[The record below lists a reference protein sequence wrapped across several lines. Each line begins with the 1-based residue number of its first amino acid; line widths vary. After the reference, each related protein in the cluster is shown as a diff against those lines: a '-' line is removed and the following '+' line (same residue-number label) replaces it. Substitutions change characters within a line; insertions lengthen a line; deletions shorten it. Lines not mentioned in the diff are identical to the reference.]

1 MKNSIMKKLCI
12 VLTVVIISF
21 ECNAALTFTIDS
33 YSLSHYLGTLEGLS
47 LGRTSYLLQPD
58 TAYSFELEK
67 GESTTIP
74 LFTIGTDENSVQTDD
89 TYHQPISTEFNITQ
103 AGTQFTATV
112 AGESYAIMS
121 TDNGVIS
128 WSDPVDVSFG
138 LSGLGKLRFDFNNIT
153 FPTPGEGTINGTIT
167 LMEIPEPMTIA
178 LFGFSGL
185 LLRRKR
191 TL

>member
-1 MKNSIMKKLCI
+1 MKHSAMKKLCI

-21 ECNAALTFTIDS
+21 ECSAALEFTIDN
-33 YSLSHYLGTLEGLS
+33 YSLSHYPGTLEGLS
-47 LGRTSYLLQPD
+47 LGRTSYLLPHN

-67 GESTTIP
+67 GESITIP

-89 TYHQPISTEFNITQ
+89 TYHQPISTHFNITQ
-103 AGTQFTATV
+103 SGTQFSATV
-112 AGESYAIMS
+112 TGESYAIMS

-138 LSGLGKLRFDFNNIT
+138 LNGLGKLRFDLNNIT

-167 LMEIPEPMTIA
+167 LMEVPEPTSISLLAFGTLTI
-178 LFGFSGL
+178 LK
-185 LLRRKR
+185 RRKR
-191 TL
+191 